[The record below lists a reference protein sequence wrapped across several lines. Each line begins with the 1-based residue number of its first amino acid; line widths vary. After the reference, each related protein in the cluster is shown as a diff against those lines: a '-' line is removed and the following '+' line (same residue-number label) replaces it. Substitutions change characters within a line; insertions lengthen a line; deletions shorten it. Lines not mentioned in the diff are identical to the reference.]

1 MIEQEYDGMYIE
13 EYAEYYEYNNGC
25 DEEQRTI

>member
-13 EYAEYYEYNNGC
+13 EYAEYYEYDNGC
-25 DEEQRTI
+25 DEQPTIL

>member
-13 EYAEYYEYNNGC
+13 EYAEYHEYDNGC
-25 DEEQRTI
+25 DEEQP

>member
-25 DEEQRTI
+25 DEEQPTI